1 MADSSLAAIY
11 VSFNTRDL
19 LRTSLRSLFH
29 SLSRY
34 GPDQAE
40 VWVVDN
46 ASADGSAAMVAKEF
60 TGARLIAN
68 ADNRGF
74 GAANNQAIRASR
86 GDHLLLINPDTIVEG
101 DAPAR
106 LSRFLAEHAEAA
118 VVGPGLLSP
127 DGSFQHSA
135 FRFPSLAMGLIEFF
149 PLNHRLLDSRL
160 NGRYPRSCYRQPF
173 RVDHPLGAC
182 LLLRRAAVEKAGLF
196 DESFFMYYEEV
207 ELCLRLRRAGWQAWC
222 LPQARVVHYGGQ
234 STGQVAPE
242 MFRQLHSNKLRLFR
256 KHYSPATCLAARWIL
271 HLGAWR
277 RRVALRRQ
285 ARNGARPA
293 DASQWDETYSA
304 LLRL

>member
-11 VSFNTRDL
+11 VSYNTRDL
-19 LRTSLRSLFH
+19 LRASLRSLFD

-46 ASADGSAAMVAKEF
+46 ASGDGSTAMVAEEF
-60 TGARLIAN
+60 PAVRLIAN

-74 GAANNQAIRASR
+74 GAANNQAIGASQ
-86 GDHLLLINPDTIVEG
+86 GDHLLLLNPDTIVEA

-106 LSRFLAEHAEAA
+106 LSGFLAEHPEAA
-118 VVGPGLLSP
+118 VIGPALVSP

-135 FRFPSLAMGLIEFF
+135 FRFPNLAMGFIEFF
-149 PLNHRLLDSRL
+149 PLNHRLLDARL
-160 NGRYPRSCYRQPF
+160 NGRYPRSHYRQPF
-173 RVDHPLGAC
+173 QVDHPLGAC
-182 LLLRRAAVEKAGLF
+182 LLLGRTAVEQVGLF

-207 ELCLRLRRAGWQAWC
+207 DLCLRLRRAGWQAWC

-256 KHYSPATCLAARWIL
+256 KHYSPATCLVARWIL
-271 HLGAWR
+271 RLGAWR
-277 RRVALRRQ
+277 RRLELRSQER
-285 ARNGARPA
+285 AGAAPA
-293 DASQWDETYSA
+293 DLASWDETYRA